1 MPTFLASVSIAVLL
15 LAAVIF
21 LVRRDR
27 RERDLERRALARSV
41 AILDIRNERLQ
52 DQLRRLRPTAPEDIQ

>member
-1 MPTFLASVSIAVLL
+1 MPTFLASISVAALLIAV
-15 LAAVIF
+15 VIF

-52 DQLRRLRPTAPEDIQ
+52 DQIRRLRPTAPEDMQ